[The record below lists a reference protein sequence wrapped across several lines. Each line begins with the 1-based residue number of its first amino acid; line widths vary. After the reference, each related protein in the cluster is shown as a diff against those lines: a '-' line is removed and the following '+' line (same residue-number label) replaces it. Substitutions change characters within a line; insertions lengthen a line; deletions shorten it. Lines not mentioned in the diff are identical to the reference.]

1 MIPILGDMKQLALAL
16 ALICTPSLTLADNP
30 EVVDVSVKK
39 TGMTWRMDVTLL
51 HPDTGWDHFADG
63 WEVLNAQGDR
73 LGYRKLV
80 HPHVDEQPFTR
91 SLSSLVVPDGTR
103 EVFLRV
109 RCSVDGWSDAPV
121 RVELQP

>member
-1 MIPILGDMKQLALAL
+1 MTRIALAL
-16 ALICTPSLTLADNP
+16 ALICAPSMSFAADP
-30 EVVDVSVKK
+30 EVVDVVLEK
-39 TGMTWRMDVTLL
+39 TGMTWRMDVTLR

-63 WEVLNAQGDR
+63 WEVLDAQGNR
-73 LGYRKLV
+73 LGYRKLM

-109 RCSVDGWSDAPV
+109 HCSQKGWSEERV
-121 RVELQP
+121 RVELRP